1 MAAAQSGNF
10 IPNMEVLS
18 QYVVNREG
26 WEGIRQSLYDYMLY
40 PAAGLSQA
48 SFFALPQGQGTTVQ
62 GVGVAGATTKTLSD
76 TNMTLAGQLP
86 AQQNFLV
93 QSIEVMFYP
102 NVYHVTNAVGNPATR
117 AVTSAATLAPS
128 IVNDEYIF
136 RKSGNLVFTIGSK
149 AYLQEAPMGRFPPKT
164 NYGVQGAF
172 AGWSAATA
180 PVDTM
185 SVGALFPQ
193 STGRPYMLHPASLLL
208 NSNQNFSIT
217 LNWPEGLQAI
227 TYPAKV
233 GVVLDGFL
241 YRRSQ

>member
-1 MAAAQSGNF
+1 MASQDSF
-10 IPNMEVLS
+10 LPNMDQLS

-26 WEGIRQSLYDYMLY
+26 WEGVRQSLYDYQLY
-40 PAAGLSQA
+40 PAAGAAQLT
-48 SFFALPQGQGTTVQ
+48 FFSTPQGQGTAVQ
-62 GVGVAGATTKTLSD
+62 AVGAAGVGAKTLSD

-86 AQQNFLV
+86 SQQNFLV

-102 NVYHVTNAVGNPATR
+102 NIYHVTNAVGNPAVKFVST
-117 AVTSAATLAPS
+117 ALLLAPA

-149 AYLQEAPMGRFPPKT
+149 AYLTEAPMGRFPPKT
-164 NYGVQGAF
+164 NFGVNAGA

-180 PVDTM
+180 PVESTGVTV
-185 SVGALFPQ
+185 SFPQ

-208 NSNQNFSIT
+208 NSNQNFSVQ
-217 LNWPEGLQAI
+217 LNWPEGLQAV

-233 GVVLDGFL
+233 GVVMDGFL

>member
-10 IPNMEVLS
+10 IPNMDVLS

-62 GVGVAGATTKTLSD
+62 AVGAAGATTKSLSD

-102 NVYHVTNAVGNPATR
+102 NVYHVTNAVGNPA
-117 AVTSAATLAPS
+117 VKFTSTALAIAPA
-128 IVNDEYIF
+128 IINDEYIF

-164 NYGVQGAF
+164 NYGVNGAI

-180 PVDTM
+180 PVESTGL
-185 SVGALFPQ
+185 SVAFPQ